1 MTRPRRRN
9 GRLSLEL
16 AAGAAALGYGAVVN
30 RLLPDVVHLPANSAA
45 ATAFVAGALRDGATL
60 EDLGLAPEGVW
71 PGVRTG
77 LACAVPVVAG
87 VACAAAIPQTR
98 RFFSDRR
105 VLDVSDKRAL
115 YEVAIR
121 IPVGTA
127 LAEELI
133 FRSALLALL
142 RRRGSTAR
150 ALALSALAFGLWHAF
165 AAPQTPPATRTD
177 STRAGPR
184 KGRSVFAAAGVVL
197 VTAVAG
203 YGFGRLRLRSG
214 TVVAPALVHAALNAS
229 AFAATRIVSR

>member
-1 MTRPRRRN
+1 MTGSRRRD
-9 GRLSLEL
+9 RPAVLEL

-30 RLLPDVVHLPANSAA
+30 RLLPDVAQLPANSVAA
-45 ATAFVAGALRDGATL
+45 AAFVAAARRDGATL
-60 EDLGLAPEGVW
+60 EDLGLAADRVW
-71 PGVRTG
+71 PGVRAG
-77 LACAVPVVAG
+77 LACAVPVMAG

-105 VLDVSDKRAL
+105 VLDVSDKRAV

-133 FRSALLALL
+133 FRGALLALL
-142 RRRGSTAR
+142 RRRRSTAR
-150 ALALSALAFGLWHAF
+150 ALALSSLAFGLWHVF
-165 AAPQTPPATRTD
+165 ADPPARVG
-177 STRAGPR
+177 SRPGKSA
-184 KGRSVFAAAGVVL
+184 FAAAGVVL
-197 VTAVAG
+197 VTAAAG

-214 TVVAPALVHAALNAS
+214 SVVAPALVHAALNAS

>member
-1 MTRPRRRN
+1 MARSRRRD
-9 GRLSLEL
+9 RRPLLEL

-45 ATAFVAGALRDGATL
+45 ATAFVAAARRSGATL
-60 EDLGLAPEGVW
+60 DDLGLAPERVW

-77 LACAVPVVAG
+77 LTCAVPVVAG

-105 VLDVSDKRAL
+105 VVDVSDRRAL

-133 FRSALLALL
+133 FRGALLALL

-150 ALALSALAFGLWHAF
+150 AMALSSLAFGLWHMF
-165 AAPQTPPATRTD
+165 SPPQAPPRNTTDRTQPGSRPA
-177 STRAGPR
+177 
-184 KGRSVFAAAGVVL
+184 RSVLAAAGVVL
-197 VTAVAG
+197 VTAAAG

-214 TVVAPALVHAALNAS
+214 SVVAPALVHAALNAS
-229 AFAATRIVSR
+229 AFAATRIVSH

>member
-1 MTRPRRRN
+1 VTRSRQRDRRP
-9 GRLSLEL
+9 LLDL
-16 AAGAAALGYGAVVN
+16 AAGAAVLGYGAVVN
-30 RLLPDVVHLPANSAA
+30 RLLPEVVHLPANGAA
-45 ATAFVAGALRDGATL
+45 AAAFVAAARGDGATL
-60 EDLGLAPEGVW
+60 EELGLAAEQVW

-77 LACAVPVVAG
+77 LACAVPLVAG

-105 VLDVSDKRAL
+105 VLDVSDRRAL

-121 IPVGTA
+121 IPVGTV

-133 FRSALLALL
+133 FRGALLALL

-150 ALALSALAFGLWHAF
+150 AMALSSLAFGLWHMFSTRQA
-165 AAPQTPPATRTD
+165 PPANRTD
-177 STRAGPR
+177 LTQPGSQPG
-184 KGRSVFAAAGVVL
+184 KSVLAAVGVVL
-197 VTAVAG
+197 VTTVAG

-214 TVVAPALVHAALNAS
+214 SVIAPALVHAALNAS

>member
-1 MTRPRRRN
+1 VARSRRSDR
-9 GRLSLEL
+9 RSLLEL
-16 AAGAAALGYGAVVN
+16 AAGAAAIGYGAVVN
-30 RLLPDVVHLPANSAA
+30 RLLPDVAHLPANSVA
-45 ATAFVAGALRDGATL
+45 ATAFVAAARRDGATL
-60 EDLGLAPEGVW
+60 EDLGLAPEQVW

-105 VLDVSDKRAL
+105 VLDVSDRRAL

-133 FRSALLALL
+133 FRGALLALL
-142 RRRGSTAR
+142 RRRGSTGR
-150 ALALSALAFGLWHAF
+150 AMALSSLAFGLWHVF
-165 AAPQTPPATRTD
+165 AAR
-177 STRAGPR
+177 RAGSGS
-184 KGRSVFAAAGVVL
+184 GRSVRAAAGVVL
-197 VTAVAG
+197 VTAAAG

-214 TVVAPALVHAALNAS
+214 SVVAPALVHAALNAS
-229 AFAATRIVSR
+229 AFVATRIVSR